1 MAARSGN
8 FQLNVML
15 PLIADKLLGSI
26 ELLAGAC
33 DATASAVAGFTV
45 NHQRLEASL
54 ARNPIL
60 VTALNAR
67 IGYDAAA
74 AIAKRAYAEQRPII
88 EVAAEETDIPRSE
101 LATLLDPARLTGV
114 NKESV

>member
-1 MAARSGN
+1 M
-8 FQLNVML
+8 
-15 PLIADKLLGSI
+15 
-26 ELLAGAC
+26 
-33 DATASAVAGFTV
+33 SAWRR
-45 NHQRLEASL
+45 NL

-88 EVAAEETDIPRSE
+88 EVAEEDTDISREE
-101 LATLLDPARLTGV
+101 LESLLDPARLTGF
-114 NKESV
+114 NNESG

>member
-1 MAARSGN
+1 
-8 FQLNVML
+8 ML

-26 ELLAGAC
+26 ALLAGAC

-45 NHQRLEASL
+45 NHERLEANL

-88 EVAAEETDIPRSE
+88 EVAEEDTDISREE
-101 LATLLDPARLTGV
+101 LERLLDPARLTGF
-114 NKESV
+114 NNESG